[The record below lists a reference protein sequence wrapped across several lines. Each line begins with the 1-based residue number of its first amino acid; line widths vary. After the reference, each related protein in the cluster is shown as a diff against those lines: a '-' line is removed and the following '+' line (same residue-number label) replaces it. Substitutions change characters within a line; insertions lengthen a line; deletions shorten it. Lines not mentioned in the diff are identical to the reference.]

1 LSFGTQVLG
10 RLQRI
15 SREIGRRGTLRPA
28 VIGGILTAMVSP
40 FDRDGGLDEEAAVR
54 LVHHLL
60 ANGSDGLVITG
71 STGEGA
77 TLTDDEKARLWE
89 IGVAESG
96 DAPVIA
102 GTGTY
107 DTRHTVELTERAAEI
122 GVDYALVVTPYY
134 VRPTPEG
141 IRRHYREAASVG
153 LPIVA
158 YNIPGRTAT
167 DMSNDLLAELGQI
180 DNVVA
185 VKQARY
191 EDIAAIDGLDLLAGN
206 DDVFA
211 ETLDAGATGII
222 SVAAHLVGREL
233 RREMDEPERRH
244 EIQDGLADLF
254 EALTVTTNPIP
265 VKAAMNLIGVNVG
278 GLRLPLVE
286 ASEEEK
292 AVLRAALERHEL
304 LAAV

>member
-1 LSFGTQVLG
+1 
-10 RLQRI
+10 
-15 SREIGRRGTLRPA
+15 
-28 VIGGILTAMVSP
+28 VIGGILTAMVTP
-40 FDRDGGLDEEAAVR
+40 FDKDGEVDEDATVR
-54 LVHHLL
+54 LIHHLL
-60 ANGSDGLVITG
+60 ENGSDGLVITG

-89 IGVAESG
+89 IGVAEAG

-107 DTRHTVELTERAAEI
+107 DTRHTVELTERAAEA

-141 IRRHYREAASVG
+141 IKRHYREAASVG
-153 LPIVA
+153 LPIVT
-158 YNIPGRTAT
+158 YNIPSRTAT
-167 DMSNDLLAELGQI
+167 DMPNDLLAELAQI

-211 ETLDAGATGII
+211 ETLEAGGTGII
-222 SVAAHLVGREL
+222 SVASHLVGREL
-233 RREMDEPERRH
+233 RREIDEPDRRYD
-244 EIQDGLADLF
+244 IQGGLADVF

-265 VKAAMNLIGVNVG
+265 VKAALNLMGINVG

-286 ASEEEK
+286 ATEEEK